1 MKLLINIAKA
11 SAIASV
17 LFLAGCASVS
27 HSKGSICH
35 IPFDYADDGLN
46 AQNVK
51 GLLLYYC
58 LCVDEEPC
66 TK

>member
-1 MKLLINIAKA
+1 MKWLRNIAKI

-17 LFLAGCASVS
+17 LLLAGCASVN
-27 HSKGSICH
+27 HSKDSVCH
-35 IPFDYADDGLN
+35 IPFDYADTGLKS
-46 AQNVK
+46 QNVK

-66 TK
+66 KK